1 MGKFLPLCLKIS
13 DLGVIEAIKIDFQ
26 GKDAII
32 VKGNNGAGKSKVI
45 DGLEILW
52 DGVKKLSKMDNPV
65 RQGAKK
71 FEVSLEVQGE
81 KGTEDYL
88 DEFGIKTNHL
98 IFIATKK
105 PDGKLQF
112 RVKDAD
118 TNKTLVSGRH
128 KDIMSK
134 FRETYLH
141 PQAVIDTLMKKGGDL
156 ELSEI
161 VCKHHGLDFTED
173 DERDQNL
180 SEQFTLCN
188 SIYTTALKKR
198 EDKEQYLPNHLPREE
213 WPDKEV
219 DLSEFHDAKTEYS
232 EFNAKEKQKKLL
244 IESATQNNQIHENNL
259 VEIRKGSDQLIDEAL
274 GINNEVGELSKEVS
288 AVEKDLSEYVEK
300 NPIVPSKTEEL
311 KKQLAE
317 LQIKIT
323 ESELIDQKNQTI
335 KDHMSGQGSVIE
347 IKKANLKSK
356 SDSLVAVNSRIQEKE
371 SLIKTKEADYKK
383 LISEHEELKTQNAPV
398 EWKGLKDPF
407 DIKTVPEYIDSLMED
422 TLKTNEFFKT
432 ITEYDELKIEEATA
446 LKNKDDVF
454 AQQKQSK
461 VSRRDKITQA
471 DISGFDLDE
480 KSRLLMEDVNG
491 NWNTLKDLSKSDQA
505 FAAYKL
511 MLNYFDWIIPL
522 ITLNEAYRFTPDR
535 IDDVIDAANE
545 KEITPILEVF
555 EYNGKRDYIELKSG
569 SIDNVEK
576 VQNAVN
582 EIVQNG
588 EQHTT
593 DWG

>member
-1 MGKFLPLCLKIS
+1 
-13 DLGVIEAIKIDFQ
+13 
-26 GKDAII
+26 
-32 VKGNNGAGKSKVI
+32 
-45 DGLEILW
+45 
-52 DGVKKLSKMDNPV
+52 
-65 RQGAKK
+65 
-71 FEVSLEVQGE
+71 
-81 KGTEDYL
+81 
-88 DEFGIKTNHL
+88 
-98 IFIATKK
+98 
-105 PDGKLQF
+105 
-112 RVKDAD
+112 
-118 TNKTLVSGRH
+118 
-128 KDIMSK
+128 
-134 FRETYLH
+134 
-141 PQAVIDTLMKKGGDL
+141 
-156 ELSEI
+156 
-161 VCKHHGLDFTED
+161 
-173 DERDQNL
+173 
-180 SEQFTLCN
+180 
-188 SIYTTALKKR
+188 
-198 EDKEQYLPNHLPREE
+198 
-213 WPDKEV
+213 
-219 DLSEFHDAKTEYS
+219 
-232 EFNAKEKQKKLL
+232 
-244 IESATQNNQIHENNL
+244 
-259 VEIRKGSDQLIDEAL
+259 
-274 GINNEVGELSKEVS
+274 
-288 AVEKDLSEYVEK
+288 
-300 NPIVPSKTEEL
+300 
-311 KKQLAE
+311 
-317 LQIKIT
+317 
-323 ESELIDQKNQTI
+323 
-335 KDHMSGQGSVIE
+335 
-347 IKKANLKSK
+347 
-356 SDSLVAVNSRIQEKE
+356 
-371 SLIKTKEADYKK
+371 
-383 LISEHEELKTQNAPV
+383 
-398 EWKGLKDPF
+398 
-407 DIKTVPEYIDSLMED
+407 MED

-461 VSRRDKITQA
+461 VSRRAKITQA